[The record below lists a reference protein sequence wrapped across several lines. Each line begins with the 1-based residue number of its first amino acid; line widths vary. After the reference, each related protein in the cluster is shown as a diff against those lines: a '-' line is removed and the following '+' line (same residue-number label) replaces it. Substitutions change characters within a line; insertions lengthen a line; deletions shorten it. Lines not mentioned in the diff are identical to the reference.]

1 MGAESGD
8 GDENTLELTAAD
20 GTVQCN
26 EVNYRQC
33 ELQLNKAVTT
43 NTQCIGAPGFSFSCK
58 ERTLSFPNLYNL
70 FSIILKLT
78 NKWVICMKNLPP
90 STETRKPSET
100 RKQIRKG

>member
-43 NTQCIGAPGFSFSCK
+43 NTQCIGAPALAAKREPSVFQIF
-58 ERTLSFPNLYNL
+58 TTYFQL
-70 FSIILKLT
+70 F
-78 NKWVICMKNLPP
+78 
-90 STETRKPSET
+90 
-100 RKQIRKG
+100 